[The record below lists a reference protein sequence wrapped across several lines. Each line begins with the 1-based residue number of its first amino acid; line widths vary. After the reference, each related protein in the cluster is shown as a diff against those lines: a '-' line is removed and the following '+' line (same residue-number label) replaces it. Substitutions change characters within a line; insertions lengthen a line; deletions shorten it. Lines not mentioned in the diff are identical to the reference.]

1 MLKVHEGQI
10 HFRDHTH
17 LSRGPVYKGYQGC
30 RDNLES
36 ERPPPTVGIKATCAR
51 AAPPL
56 HNMAAITRLTL
67 LALACAC
74 ATAQYEEER
83 APRYI
88 ASGPAKVAPTP
99 VAILKQ
105 INRHNE
111 DGSYTYGYEAGD
123 GSFKIETKS
132 PTGEVKGK
140 YGYKDDTGKVR
151 VIEYGANKYGFQPA
165 GEGITVAP
173 PTLVDETKEEDE
185 RQRQREQ
192 NQGQRTQYRAPAQQQ
207 QSIDYDYEEP
217 APTPAPRPAYRA
229 PQPAY
234 RAPQPAPQQPA
245 YRAPAQTAPA
255 RPRPIVVPGAAPAP
269 DQGPQQFFNPAPAAP
284 APRPAYRAPKQQ
296 EFSFDSF
303 GDDFGQG
310 FSQPAPQPQPQQ
322 PRYTQAPSQ
331 FQPQSQPFSML
342 DQLLKEY
349 ALPAGGAAPL
359 HDITFGSY

>member
-1 MLKVHEGQI
+1 
-10 HFRDHTH
+10 
-17 LSRGPVYKGYQGC
+17 
-30 RDNLES
+30 
-36 ERPPPTVGIKATCAR
+36 
-51 AAPPL
+51 
-56 HNMAAITRLTL
+56 MAAITRLTL

-207 QSIDYDYEEP
+207 QSIE
-217 APTPAPRPAYRA
+217 
-229 PQPAY
+229 
-234 RAPQPAPQQPA
+234 
-245 YRAPAQTAPA
+245 APAQTAPA

-269 DQGPQQFFNPAPAAP
+269 DQGPQQFFNHAPAAP
-284 APRPAYRAPKQQ
+284 EPRPAYRAPKQQ

-310 FSQPAPQPQPQQ
+310 FASQPAPQPQPQQ
-322 PRYTQAPSQ
+322 PSYTQAPSQ